1 MTADA
6 RDDDSTNALP
16 AGTRFGELE
25 ILGTLGVGGF
35 GIVYLATDIALERQV
50 AIKEYLPSSM
60 AERAAEGLT
69 VQVKSAAHAETF
81 AIGLRSFVNEAKLLA
96 HFDHPALLKVHQFWE
111 ENGTAYMAMP
121 YYQGQTLKAALARL
135 GRLPTEREVR
145 AWLMPL
151 LDALEVMH
159 EEQCYHRDIA
169 PDNILLTDQGPLLL
183 DFGAA
188 RRVIGDMTQA
198 LTVILKPGY
207 APIEQHAEVPGMKQG
222 PWTDVYALAAV
233 VYWAITDRTPPP
245 SVGRLLKDEHVPL
258 AQLTSLVQERY
269 SARLIQAVDRA
280 LQVLRDDRTPSMAAF
295 REDLGLAGEFIPTP
309 SRMQDELGGLM
320 PEMRKVLLLVAMDD
334 MSYEEAAALLSVP
347 IGTVRSR
354 VSRARTH
361 LRTRLKAR
369 GAQLPF

>member
-1 MTADA
+1 
-6 RDDDSTNALP
+6 
-16 AGTRFGELE
+16 
-25 ILGTLGVGGF
+25 
-35 GIVYLATDIALERQV
+35 
-50 AIKEYLPSSM
+50 
-60 AERAAEGLT
+60 
-69 VQVKSAAHAETF
+69 
-81 AIGLRSFVNEAKLLA
+81 
-96 HFDHPALLKVHQFWE
+96 
-111 ENGTAYMAMP
+111 
-121 YYQGQTLKAALARL
+121 
-135 GRLPTEREVR
+135 
-145 AWLMPL
+145 
-151 LDALEVMH
+151 
-159 EEQCYHRDIA
+159 
-169 PDNILLTDQGPLLL
+169 
-183 DFGAA
+183 
-188 RRVIGDMTQA
+188 MTQA